1 MSSANRPPAGP
12 PKPPPR
18 GRRPPTIDLSATE
31 IASEPVPAAGASGE
45 DAATQAAPPLPPEPP
60 PAERPAEPQSAP
72 REETHTSPP
81 RAERAQETPPRRPPL
96 GWLPPDWPWPLI
108 AAGATGAVL
117 MLLLIVIAGLLPGRD
132 SAGALDARL
141 ARVEQQLRV
150 VADRPASPAV
160 EANSIDELTARLAKL
175 ESTLTTARAP
185 ATDPAL
191 LNRIAALEG
200 EARALAERL
209 GVLSR
214 RNDEIAVDAR
224 NARDRADAASAE
236 TKKAVQTAQAAP
248 PAIDRKEI
256 EALAARIATIER
268 AEKNLEADFAKRASA
283 LTNDRAGRLAA
294 AAAAL
299 KGALERGDP
308 FPAEFAA
315 AKALAPDPNLLSPLE
330 PFAAS
335 GVPSAQALSR
345 ELLALIPALQKAAG
359 MMPRDGGFLEK
370 LQSNA
375 EKLVRIRPMEEV
387 PGNDPAA
394 VISRIEAK
402 AAQSDLPGALAELAK
417 LPPAVRASAQA
428 WIAKAETREKALEAS
443 RRLAAD
449 ALTALGK

>member
-1 MSSANRPPAGP
+1 
-12 PKPPPR
+12 
-18 GRRPPTIDLSATE
+18 
-31 IASEPVPAAGASGE
+31 
-45 DAATQAAPPLPPEPP
+45 
-60 PAERPAEPQSAP
+60 
-72 REETHTSPP
+72 
-81 RAERAQETPPRRPPL
+81 
-96 GWLPPDWPWPLI
+96 
-108 AAGATGAVL
+108 
-117 MLLLIVIAGLLPGRD
+117 
-132 SAGALDARL
+132 
-141 ARVEQQLRV
+141 
-150 VADRPASPAV
+150 
-160 EANSIDELTARLAKL
+160 
-175 ESTLTTARAP
+175 
-185 ATDPAL
+185 
-191 LNRIAALEG
+191 
-200 EARALAERL
+200 
-209 GVLSR
+209 VLSR
-214 RNDEIAVDAR
+214 RNDEIAGDAR

-236 TKKAVQTAQAAP
+236 TKKAAQTAQAAP

-268 AEKNLEADFAKRASA
+268 AEKNLEAEFAKRASA
-283 LTNDRAGRLAA
+283 LTADRAGRLAA

-299 KGALERGDP
+299 KGAVERGDP

-315 AKALAPDPNLLSPLE
+315 AKALAPDASILSPLE

-345 ELLALIPALQKAAG
+345 ELSALIPALQKAAG
-359 MMPRDGGFLEK
+359 TMPRDGGFLEK

-417 LPPAVRASAQA
+417 LPPAVRAPAQA

-449 ALTALGK
+449 ALAALGK